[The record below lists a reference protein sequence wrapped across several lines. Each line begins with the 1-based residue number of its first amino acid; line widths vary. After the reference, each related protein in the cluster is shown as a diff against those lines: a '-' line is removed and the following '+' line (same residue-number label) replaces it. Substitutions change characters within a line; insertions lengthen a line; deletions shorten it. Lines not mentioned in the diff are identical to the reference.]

1 MSADSLSAAKHNL
14 ILNGNGNLVG
24 YGNSLRFNKLDARQ
38 NSGNTTLFAGP
49 SSNAVAPASFLQGP
63 SSTTLLGGSGN
74 DVLVGWTGAR
84 TQNPTISAGSTG
96 TASRS
101 STTLTLASVSQFFV
115 GQTISGAGIASGTT
129 IKSISGNTITLSAA
143 TTAAI
148 SNGSIIGYEPTTP
161 PAGFVANTDW
171 FIGGAGSSTMFAGNV
186 ASTLSGGALNNLL
199 VADTYSG
206 ANQSLW
212 GGNNTGGA
220 LYGNTLYGGTG
231 KDTLRSG
238 TGYNTLISGSQSAGT
253 TLSISSSL
261 PSGSQ
266 SAVVSSTSGL
276 TVGLLITGAGIA
288 DGTSITAISGNII
301 SLSAKTTSPLLSGSR
316 ITVISQV
323 LVGGGV
329 SNSLIAGS
337 GNDSLIAISGVSTLL
352 GGTGNDTLTGS
363 TVGGSQS
370 NWLQSGSSLGGG
382 NTVRGGTG
390 ISTIVAGLGR
400 DSIVGGVNQ
409 NLLLITSAAQAAA
422 FAADSISLSTL
433 SSASNTL
440 GLSSATPV
448 NIGDTL
454 FATMATARVTNLGT
468 VVDLPGQGNAS
479 QQFILGQNAEKVGV
493 HTLVAGLGQDTLS
506 VEGYTNSSVLLDG
519 SRGVNRA
526 SLVGGGTGNDTFLG
540 SRGGYDTMI
549 GASGNDLFVIQ
560 PSALNGSSFGL
571 INGNGG
577 TDTLQLNAA
586 AGLTGTQFN
595 GVSNVEVLQLGI
607 GNNAVG
613 SLQGS
618 GIQKIIGNTGSDTL
632 SANVYG
638 AVRSVT
644 LANSSTVTL
653 NVTPGT
659 SATMGFAAG
668 QVVTGNG
675 IAVGTTIT
683 GVSSTAAVGSI
694 PGTVTLTLSAPTTS
708 LISQGASILG
718 WIDSASLIGGTITTA
733 SGTSKT
739 IIYHPPQ
746 GPRPYPTNAI
756 WVDPSFS
763 SFVTVGSSIS
773 GDFIP
778 PNTTVLGF
786 DNYSNVILSNDLN
799 INYNRATSA
808 YNLNGQVLTNYPDV
822 KGDYLVSLGKNSL
835 LIGSKPSGLQRI
847 SNTLASGAFA
857 SNTLIGGSGANL
869 YVINNQPG
877 ASALPT
883 IQNPT
888 SLQSASTIQFTGNG
902 VNLTDTALSS
912 VSARAAQK
920 IITANGNNLISIG
933 QNAAQ
938 IGIQTIIGGVG
949 ADTFATTNNY
959 IPSVYFDA
967 SKGAGNESLA
977 SGSGNDTLLGGN
989 GNATIV
995 GGDGNNSL
1003 IGGSGNNLI
1012 LSGVGNS
1019 TLDGGLGVSTLQ
1031 ADGGLNTFV
1040 VRNRNTRILNPY
1052 SLERDSVTGNITPP
1066 NPVPVATTP
1075 EVGIVNSY
1083 VNFDPIQSTQ
1093 VNQFAPSQPDGS
1105 PSITKSPSFA
1115 SSDLSSFFNLQ
1126 YFNLMGSAA
1135 YGVGNALDNTMTSAA
1150 ANALM
1155 LGMGGNNTLVG
1166 NGANTSLYGYVNST
1180 YANPDLYAAAPFDT
1194 RDQYF
1199 IDGVIGSAGNNYLI
1213 ANGSNSY
1220 LDGGP
1225 GYNDGLGGSS
1235 GSNTLIGTKG
1245 GDTFFVR
1252 NQADVV
1258 VAATGGNE
1266 LISTVDLHSI
1276 ADNITRATLIV
1287 TKQAPNLPNIDP
1299 NNPTLPANSGQ
1310 TDPATFLGFG
1320 NGVPNSS
1327 ATDGFKDGALSI
1339 NINNATRLDVQYGTA
1354 EGEQYES
1361 DQGSVVPPSGF
1372 NSLNVGPLIPDPQNP
1387 STAVA
1392 TTLSW
1397 SAPTTGG
1404 AVVGYTVNYRVD
1416 NGDGTYGAWKTYVNG
1431 TSQDMT
1437 GTSSNPSLTVDGLPT
1452 LTSGQ
1457 SYDFRVTA
1465 QQLTLPTT
1473 TDPNTGLVSAK
1484 PVTLQGSN
1492 NNDVIWSF
1500 MPAETLFG
1508 GALVGYNS
1516 NAPIL
1521 TNNPYGS
1528 IPVPTKPSV
1537 SGWDAYPA
1545 YMVGQNGNDLFV
1557 TNQIGY
1563 GDGSDF
1569 IVGGAT
1575 FTGLH
1580 TMVGGIGSDTFIV
1593 SNGDTT
1599 FNNGVVT
1606 NGPNGFDL
1614 CIKYGNETPV
1624 NYSNVAPSTP
1634 AGIGTTG
1641 VSLNGGQHNLI
1652 VSDVSAIQLSD
1663 QVVSQGMFVDEL
1675 LINGSGRFGE
1685 GNRLDNFI
1693 YDVNAKDGSN
1703 TLVGYTGRDSIV
1715 GVGKG
1720 DLLIG
1725 GTATG
1730 LDSIG
1735 GALTDYANNGPSSV
1749 SIYRDTDPT
1758 PSNALTGGPG
1768 LADPSQYWTQNG
1780 RLGGLVYNYLGNS
1793 DTLISTGGATM
1804 DGGAGADSMV
1814 GAGGDTFYI
1823 SSGGS
1828 DIYYDNAGV
1837 LTNRAFGLHS
1847 GYSDGYQPVN
1857 AGSPVADV
1865 VSEAGGT
1872 GTIVY
1877 TGSDVFWSGLP
1888 GATKAVLGY
1897 ALSGTAIS
1905 NITLQK
1911 GDAIARYATGS
1922 ASSTGNDAL
1931 GGVANEVGSNV
1942 LIGNEYGATLNG
1954 GGVGGGDGTGIG
1966 LDSLV
1971 GNAGNS
1977 TRGYAVSPSPAGT
1990 TIQSVT
1996 GTADTFQIG
2005 SNYTGSAQDAT
2016 SICSTDLSGLI
2027 VYKYISRATDLDYA
2041 IIDARGSTID
2051 SLNSGTS
2058 HQGATIVLGGAAS
2071 NYVIGAAPSSFA
2083 EHNLVGGTI
2092 KSDDFGIYLITTN
2105 KNLND
2110 STSLNLVAE
2119 VKGMSLDVTDQAY
2132 ISNTANAYTVNGL
2145 SATGVNSPT
2154 SMGGTDFA
2162 VNGVTYANTDA
2173 SNTAQNFAG
2182 MGAFYSLTSTDFYH
2196 QHIA

>member
-49 SSNAVAPASFLQGP
+49 SSNAVAPASSLQGP

-101 STTLTLASVSQFFV
+101 STTLTLASASQFFV

-238 TGYNTLISGSQSAGT
+238 TGYNTLISGSTS
-253 TLSISSSL
+253 TLQ
-261 PSGSQ
+261 GN
-266 SAVVSSTSGL
+266 T
-276 TVGLLITGAGIA
+276 LI
-288 DGTSITAISGNII
+288 
-301 SLSAKTTSPLLSGSR
+301 
-316 ITVISQV
+316 
-323 LVGGGV
+323 GGGV

-352 GGTGNDTLTGS
+352 GGTGNDTLIGS
-363 TVGGSQS
+363 TVVGSQS

-506 VEGYTNSSVLLDG
+506 VAGYTNSSVLLDG

-540 SRGGYDTMI
+540 SRGGYDTII
-549 GASGNDLFVIQ
+549 GAAGDDSIVVQ
-560 PSALNGSSFGL
+560 ASALAGSSFGL
-571 INGNGG
+571 INGGAG
-577 TDTLQLNAA
+577 TDTLFLSVAA
-586 AGLTGTQFN
+586 SLSGTNFN
-595 GVSNVEVLQLGI
+595 GVSNIEVLRLGN
-607 GNNAVG
+607 GNNSVG

-694 PGTVTLTLSAPTTS
+694 PGTVTLTLSRPTTS
-708 LISQGASILG
+708 LISQGGAITGWLSNATLDGSLG
-718 WIDSASLIGGTITTA
+718 LGF
-733 SGTSKT
+733 
-739 IIYHPPQ
+739 P
-746 GPRPYPTNAI
+746 PTNAETLRASTAFTNAATSI
-756 WVDPSFS
+756 TAANYGQPFELGKDTLAISTLKNDPS
-763 SFVTVGSSIS
+763 TYIH
-773 GDFIP
+773 
-778 PNTTVLGF
+778 
-786 DNYSNVILSNDLN
+786 
-799 INYNRATSA
+799 R
-808 YNLNGQVLTNYPDV
+808 
-822 KGDYLVSLGKNSL
+822 KGDYLVSYGQNDL
-835 LIGSKPSGLQRI
+835 LVGGQGNGLPDLDIFGGSFTDKSSQPYLSVFLNTPDSSFLQHQVVD
-847 SNTLASGAFA
+847 NTLISGSFA
-857 SNTLIGGSGANL
+857 SNTLKGGSGNNL
-869 YVINNQPG
+869 YLINNQPG
-877 ASALPT
+877 ATSALPT

-920 IITANGNNLISIG
+920 IVTANGNNLISIG

-949 ADTFATTNNY
+949 ADTFTTTNNY
-959 IPSVYFDA
+959 IPSVFFDA

-977 SGSGNDTLLGGN
+977 AGSGNDTLLGGN

-1019 TLDGGLGVSTLQ
+1019 TLDSGLGVSTLQ

-1093 VNQFAPSQPDGS
+1093 VNQFAPTQPDGS

-1199 IDGVIGSAGNNYLI
+1199 IDGVIGVAGNNSLV
-1213 ANGSNSY
+1213 ANGANSY
-1220 LDGGP
+1220 LDAGP
-1225 GYNDGLGGSS
+1225 GYNDGLNEGS
-1235 GSNTLIGTKG
+1235 GSNTMVGTG
-1245 GDTFFVR
+1245 GDDTFIVH

-1258 VAATGGNE
+1258 VASATTSAHPTNE

-1276 ADNITRATLIV
+1276 ADNINRATLLV
-1287 TKQAPNLPNIDP
+1287 TSQAPDLPNINP
-1299 NNPTLPANSGQ
+1299 NLFPNSRPTLAPNSGQ

-1320 NGVPNSS
+1320 NGAPSS
-1327 ATDGFKDGALSI
+1327 KFSDGFVDGSL
-1339 NINNATRLDVQYGTA
+1339 NITLASATRLDVQYGTA

-1473 TDPNTGLVSAK
+1473 TDPYTGLVSAK

-1521 TNNPYGS
+1521 TNNPYGA
-1528 IPVPTKPSV
+1528 IPVPTQPSQSV
-1537 SGWDAYPA
+1537 WDRYPV
-1545 YMVGQNGNDLFV
+1545 YMDAQNGSDLFV
-1557 TNQIGY
+1557 TQQIGN
-1563 GDGSDF
+1563 GDGSDYT
-1569 IVGGAT
+1569 VGGIT
-1575 FTGLH
+1575 FTGLD

-1593 SNGDTT
+1593 SNSDTT

-1652 VSDVSAIQLSD
+1652 ISDVAAIQLSST
-1663 QVVSQGMFVDEL
+1663 VVAQGKFVDEL
-1675 LINGSGRFGE
+1675 LVNGSGRFGE
-1685 GNRLDNFI
+1685 GNNLDNFI
-1693 YDVNAKDGSN
+1693 YDMNASKGAN

-1715 GVGKG
+1715 GAGGK

-1730 LDSIG
+1730 TDSIA
-1735 GALTDYANNGPSSV
+1735 GALADFSNGNST

-1758 PSNALTGGPG
+1758 PTNALTGGPG

-1837 LTNRAFGLHS
+1837 LTNRAVPGLHS

-1931 GGVANEVGSNV
+1931 GGVAHEVGSNV

-2005 SNYTGSAQDAT
+2005 SNYTGSAQDAA
-2016 SICSTDLSGLI
+2016 SKCSTDASGLI
-2027 VYKYISRATDLDYA
+2027 VYKYMSRATDLDYA
-2041 IIDARGSTID
+2041 IIDARGSKID

-2071 NYVIGAAPSSFA
+2071 NYVIGAASSFA

-2092 KSDDFGIYLITTN
+2092 KSDDFGIYLITTDKTN
-2105 KNLND
+2105 KD
-2110 STSLNLVAE
+2110 PSLNLVAE
-2119 VKGMSLDVTDQAY
+2119 VKGMPLDAADQAY
-2132 ISNTANAYTVNGL
+2132 ISNTANAYYDTVNRL

-2162 VNGVTYANTDA
+2162 VNGVTYANIDA

>member
-1 MSADSLSAAKHNL
+1 MSGDSLTAAKHNL
-14 ILNGNGNLVG
+14 ILTGNGNLVG

-49 SSNAVAPASFLQGP
+49 SSNAVAPASSLQGP

-74 DVLVGWTGAR
+74 DVLVGWREAR
-84 TQNPTISAGSTG
+84 TQNPSTSAGSTG
-96 TASRS
+96 TALKN
-101 STTLTLASVSQFFV
+101 STTLTLASASQFFV
-115 GQTISGAGIASGTT
+115 GQTISGAGIAAGTT

-148 SNGSIIGYEPTTP
+148 SNGSITGLEPTTP
-161 PAGFVANTDW
+161 PTGFVPNTDI
-171 FIGGAGSSTMFAGNV
+171 FIGGTGSSTMFAGNV
-186 ASTLSGGALNNLL
+186 ASTLSGGSLNNLL
-199 VADTYSG
+199 VADTFSG

-238 TGYNTLISGSQSAGT
+238 TGYNTLISGSTS
-253 TLSISSSL
+253 TLQ
-261 PSGSQ
+261 GN
-266 SAVVSSTSGL
+266 T
-276 TVGLLITGAGIA
+276 LI
-288 DGTSITAISGNII
+288 
-301 SLSAKTTSPLLSGSR
+301 
-316 ITVISQV
+316 
-323 LVGGGV
+323 GGGV
-329 SNSLIAGS
+329 SNSLIAGA
-337 GNDSLIAISGVSTLL
+337 GNDSLFAVSGASTLL
-352 GGTGNDTLTGS
+352 GGTGNDVLIGS
-363 TVGGSQS
+363 TVAGSQS

-382 NTVRGGTG
+382 NTLRGGTG
-390 ISTIVAGLGR
+390 SSTILAGLGR
-400 DSIVGGVNQ
+400 DSIVGGINQ
-409 NLLLITSAAQAAA
+409 NLLLITSVAQEAA

-433 SSASNTL
+433 TSASNTL

-448 NIGDTL
+448 NIADTL

-468 VVDLPGQGNAS
+468 IVDLPGQGNAS
-479 QQFILGQNAEKVGV
+479 QQIILGQNAEKVGI
-493 HTLVAGLGQDTLS
+493 HTVVGGLGQDTLS
-506 VEGYTNSSVLLDG
+506 VAGYTTSSVLLDG
-519 SRGVNRA
+519 SREVNRA
-526 SLVGGGTGNDTFLG
+526 SLIGGGTGNDTFLG
-540 SRGGYDTMI
+540 SKGGYDTII
-549 GASGNDLFVIQ
+549 GAAGNDSIVIQ
-560 PSALNGSSFGL
+560 ASALQGSSFGL
-571 INGNGG
+571 INGGVG
-577 TDTLQLNAA
+577 TDTLLLNAA
-586 AGLTGTQFN
+586 VSLSGTSFN
-595 GVSNVEVLQLGI
+595 GVSNIEVLRLGN
-607 GNNAVG
+607 GNNSVG

-618 GIQKIIGNTGSDTL
+618 GIQNIIGNTGSDTL

-644 LANSSTVTL
+644 LANSSSITL

-659 SATMGFAAG
+659 SATMGFAIG
-668 QVVTGNG
+668 QVITGNG
-675 IAVGTTIT
+675 VAVGTTIT
-683 GVSSTAAVGSI
+683 AVSSTPGVGST
-694 PGTVTLTLSAPTTS
+694 PGTVTLTLSKPTTS
-708 LISQGASILG
+708 LISQGGAITGWLSNATLNGSAGLG
-718 WIDSASLIGGTITTA
+718 F
-733 SGTSKT
+733 
-739 IIYHPPQ
+739 P
-746 GPRPYPTNAI
+746 PTNAETLRAQTAFENAATSI
-756 WVDPSFS
+756 TAANYGQPFELGKDTLAISTLKNDPS
-763 SFVTVGSSIS
+763 TYIH
-773 GDFIP
+773 
-778 PNTTVLGF
+778 
-786 DNYSNVILSNDLN
+786 
-799 INYNRATSA
+799 R
-808 YNLNGQVLTNYPDV
+808 
-822 KGDYLVSLGKNSL
+822 KGDYLVSYGQNDL
-835 LIGSKPSGLQRI
+835 LVGGQGNGLPDIYVGSDNFIDKSSVPIAGVSFGVAYSTPYSSFLQHQVVD
-847 SNTLASGAFA
+847 NTLISGSFA
-857 SNTLIGGSGANL
+857 SNTLIGGSGNNL
-869 YVINNQPG
+869 YLINNQPG
-877 ASALPT
+877 ATSALPT

-902 VNLTDTALSS
+902 VNLNDTALSS

-920 IITANGNNLISIG
+920 IVTANGNNLISIG

-949 ADTFATTNNY
+949 ADTFTTTNNY

-967 SKGAGNESLA
+967 SKGAGNESLTA
-977 SGSGNDTLLGGN
+977 GSGNDTLLGGN

-1019 TLDGGLGVSTLQ
+1019 TLDSGLGVSTLQ

-1052 SLERDSVTGNITPP
+1052 SLERDPVTGQITPP

-1075 EVGIVNSY
+1075 EVGIVNTY

-1093 VNQFAPSQPDGS
+1093 VNQFAPTLPDGS

-1135 YGVGNALDNTMTSAA
+1135 YGVGNALDNTMTSAS

-1166 NGANTSLYGYVNST
+1166 NGENTSLYGYVNSA

-1199 IDGVIGSAGNNYLI
+1199 IDGVIGVSGNSSLV
-1213 ANGSNSY
+1213 ANGANSY

-1225 GYNDGLGGSS
+1225 GYNDGLNEGS
-1235 GSNTLIGTKG
+1235 GSNTLVGSG
-1245 GDTFFVR
+1245 GDDTFVVH

-1258 VAATGGNE
+1258 IAKYTNPHPRNE
-1266 LISTVDLHSI
+1266 LVSTVDLHSI
-1276 ADNITRATLIV
+1276 ADNINRATLLV
-1287 TKQAPNLPNIDP
+1287 TSQAPDLPNINP
-1299 NNPTLPANSGQ
+1299 NLFPNSRPTLAPNSGQ

-1320 NGVPNSS
+1320 NGAPSS
-1327 ATDGFKDGALSI
+1327 KVSDGFVDGKLTITLPSAS
-1339 NINNATRLDVQYGTA
+1339 RLDVQYGTA

-1361 DQGSVVPPSGF
+1361 DQGNIVPPSGF

-1387 STAVA
+1387 TTAVA

-1397 SAPTTGG
+1397 AAPTTGG

-1416 NGDGTYGAWKTYVNG
+1416 NGDGTFGAWKTYVNG

-1437 GTSSNPSLTVDGLPT
+1437 GSTANPSLIVDNLPT

-1465 QQLTLPTT
+1465 QQLTLPTS
-1473 TDPNTGLVSAK
+1473 TDPNTGIVSAK

-1492 NNDVIWSF
+1492 NNDVIWST
-1500 MPAETLFG
+1500 MHAESLFG
-1508 GALVGYNS
+1508 GALLGYES

-1528 IPVPTKPSV
+1528 IPVPTQPSL
-1537 SGWDAYPA
+1537 SSWDAYPA
-1545 YMVGQNGNDLFV
+1545 YMDGQNGNDLFV
-1557 TNQIGY
+1557 TNQIGH
-1563 GDGSDF
+1563 GDGSNF
-1569 IVGGAT
+1569 TVGGVT

-1580 TMVGGIGSDTFIV
+1580 SMVGGIGSDTFDV
-1593 SNGDTT
+1593 SNSDTT

-1624 NYSNVAPSTP
+1624 DFTNKAPSTP
-1634 AGIGTTG
+1634 DGIDKSG
-1641 VSLNGGQHNLI
+1641 VSLNGGLHNLI
-1652 VSDVSAIQLSD
+1652 ISEVAAIQLSD
-1663 QVVSQGMFVDEL
+1663 QVVSQGKFIDEL
-1675 LINGSGRFGE
+1675 LVNGSGKFAE

-1693 YDVNAKDGSN
+1693 YDVNATKGTN
-1703 TLVGYTGRDSIV
+1703 TLVGYTGRDSIAGAGEKDV
-1715 GVGKG
+1715 
-1720 DLLIG
+1720 LIG

-1730 LDSIG
+1730 YDSIS
-1735 GALTDYANNGPSSV
+1735 GALSDFAAGRTT

-1758 PSNALTGGPG
+1758 PTSALTGGPG

-1793 DTLISTGGATM
+1793 DTLIGTAKGATF
-1804 DGGAGADSMV
+1804 DGGAGADSMI
-1814 GAGGDTFYI
+1814 GAGEDTFYI
-1823 SSGGS
+1823 SSGGP

-1837 LTNRAFGLHS
+1837 LTNRANNNHA
-1847 GYSDGYQPVN
+1847 GYSDSYTPSR

-1865 VSEAGGT
+1865 VTESGGT

-1888 GATKAVLGY
+1888 GATTAVLGY

-1905 NITLQK
+1905 NIRLQA

-1922 ASSTGNDAL
+1922 ASSTGNEGL
-1931 GGVANEVGSNV
+1931 GGGTGEVGSNV
-1942 LIGNEYGATLNG
+1942 LIGNEYGATLSG

-1966 LDSLV
+1966 IDNLV

-1977 TRGYAVSPSPAGT
+1977 TGGYAVSPSPAGT

-1996 GTADTFQIG
+1996 GSADTFQIG
-2005 SNYTGSAQDAT
+2005 SNYKNSAQDAASTCTTDSTGLTVLRIT
-2016 SICSTDLSGLI
+2016 SSGN
-2027 VYKYISRATDLDYA
+2027 ATDLDYA
-2041 IIDARGSTID
+2041 VIDARGSTID
-2051 SLNSGTS
+2051 GQNTGTG
-2058 HQGATIVLGGAAS
+2058 HQGATIVLGSTAS

-2083 EHNLVGGTI
+2083 QHNLVGGSI
-2092 KSDDFGIYLITTN
+2092 KYDDFGIYLITTN
-2105 KNLND
+2105 KNLNN

-2119 VKGMSLDVTDQAY
+2119 VKGMSLDATDQAY
-2132 ISNTANAYTVNGL
+2132 IANTANAYTVNGV

-2154 SMGGTDFA
+2154 SMGGTDFTT
-2162 VNGVTYANTDA
+2162 NGVTYANIDA

-2182 MGAFYSLTSTDFYH
+2182 MGAFYSLTGTDFYR

>member
-1 MSADSLSAAKHNL
+1 
-14 ILNGNGNLVG
+14 
-24 YGNSLRFNKLDARQ
+24 
-38 NSGNTTLFAGP
+38 
-49 SSNAVAPASFLQGP
+49 
-63 SSTTLLGGSGN
+63 
-74 DVLVGWTGAR
+74 
-84 TQNPTISAGSTG
+84 
-96 TASRS
+96 
-101 STTLTLASVSQFFV
+101 
-115 GQTISGAGIASGTT
+115 
-129 IKSISGNTITLSAA
+129 
-143 TTAAI
+143 
-148 SNGSIIGYEPTTP
+148 
-161 PAGFVANTDW
+161 
-171 FIGGAGSSTMFAGNV
+171 
-186 ASTLSGGALNNLL
+186 
-199 VADTYSG
+199 
-206 ANQSLW
+206 
-212 GGNNTGGA
+212 
-220 LYGNTLYGGTG
+220 
-231 KDTLRSG
+231 
-238 TGYNTLISGSQSAGT
+238 
-253 TLSISSSL
+253 
-261 PSGSQ
+261 
-266 SAVVSSTSGL
+266 
-276 TVGLLITGAGIA
+276 
-288 DGTSITAISGNII
+288 
-301 SLSAKTTSPLLSGSR
+301 
-316 ITVISQV
+316 
-323 LVGGGV
+323 
-329 SNSLIAGS
+329 
-337 GNDSLIAISGVSTLL
+337 
-352 GGTGNDTLTGS
+352 
-363 TVGGSQS
+363 
-370 NWLQSGSSLGGG
+370 
-382 NTVRGGTG
+382 
-390 ISTIVAGLGR
+390 
-400 DSIVGGVNQ
+400 
-409 NLLLITSAAQAAA
+409 
-422 FAADSISLSTL
+422 
-433 SSASNTL
+433 
-440 GLSSATPV
+440 
-448 NIGDTL
+448 
-454 FATMATARVTNLGT
+454 
-468 VVDLPGQGNAS
+468 
-479 QQFILGQNAEKVGV
+479 
-493 HTLVAGLGQDTLS
+493 
-506 VEGYTNSSVLLDG
+506 
-519 SRGVNRA
+519 
-526 SLVGGGTGNDTFLG
+526 
-540 SRGGYDTMI
+540 
-549 GASGNDLFVIQ
+549 
-560 PSALNGSSFGL
+560 
-571 INGNGG
+571 
-577 TDTLQLNAA
+577 
-586 AGLTGTQFN
+586 
-595 GVSNVEVLQLGI
+595 
-607 GNNAVG
+607 
-613 SLQGS
+613 
-618 GIQKIIGNTGSDTL
+618 
-632 SANVYG
+632 
-638 AVRSVT
+638 
-644 LANSSTVTL
+644 
-653 NVTPGT
+653 
-659 SATMGFAAG
+659 
-668 QVVTGNG
+668 
-675 IAVGTTIT
+675 
-683 GVSSTAAVGSI
+683 
-694 PGTVTLTLSAPTTS
+694 
-708 LISQGASILG
+708 
-718 WIDSASLIGGTITTA
+718 
-733 SGTSKT
+733 
-739 IIYHPPQ
+739 
-746 GPRPYPTNAI
+746 
-756 WVDPSFS
+756 
-763 SFVTVGSSIS
+763 
-773 GDFIP
+773 
-778 PNTTVLGF
+778 
-786 DNYSNVILSNDLN
+786 
-799 INYNRATSA
+799 
-808 YNLNGQVLTNYPDV
+808 
-822 KGDYLVSLGKNSL
+822 
-835 LIGSKPSGLQRI
+835 
-847 SNTLASGAFA
+847 
-857 SNTLIGGSGANL
+857 
-869 YVINNQPG
+869 
-877 ASALPT
+877 
-883 IQNPT
+883 
-888 SLQSASTIQFTGNG
+888 
-902 VNLTDTALSS
+902 
-912 VSARAAQK
+912 
-920 IITANGNNLISIG
+920 
-933 QNAAQ
+933 
-938 IGIQTIIGGVG
+938 
-949 ADTFATTNNY
+949 
-959 IPSVYFDA
+959 
-967 SKGAGNESLA
+967 
-977 SGSGNDTLLGGN
+977 
-989 GNATIV
+989 
-995 GGDGNNSL
+995 
-1003 IGGSGNNLI
+1003 
-1012 LSGVGNS
+1012 
-1019 TLDGGLGVSTLQ
+1019 
-1031 ADGGLNTFV
+1031 
-1040 VRNRNTRILNPY
+1040 
-1052 SLERDSVTGNITPP
+1052 
-1066 NPVPVATTP
+1066 
-1075 EVGIVNSY
+1075 
-1083 VNFDPIQSTQ
+1083 
-1093 VNQFAPSQPDGS
+1093 
-1105 PSITKSPSFA
+1105 
-1115 SSDLSSFFNLQ
+1115 
-1126 YFNLMGSAA
+1126 
-1135 YGVGNALDNTMTSAA
+1135 
-1150 ANALM
+1150 
-1155 LGMGGNNTLVG
+1155 
-1166 NGANTSLYGYVNST
+1166 
-1180 YANPDLYAAAPFDT
+1180 
-1194 RDQYF
+1194 
-1199 IDGVIGSAGNNYLI
+1199 
-1213 ANGSNSY
+1213 
-1220 LDGGP
+1220 
-1225 GYNDGLGGSS
+1225 
-1235 GSNTLIGTKG
+1235 
-1245 GDTFFVR
+1245 
-1252 NQADVV
+1252 
-1258 VAATGGNE
+1258 
-1266 LISTVDLHSI
+1266 
-1276 ADNITRATLIV
+1276 
-1287 TKQAPNLPNIDP
+1287 
-1299 NNPTLPANSGQ
+1299 
-1310 TDPATFLGFG
+1310 
-1320 NGVPNSS
+1320 
-1327 ATDGFKDGALSI
+1327 
-1339 NINNATRLDVQYGTA
+1339 
-1354 EGEQYES
+1354 
-1361 DQGSVVPPSGF
+1361 
-1372 NSLNVGPLIPDPQNP
+1372 
-1387 STAVA
+1387 
-1392 TTLSW
+1392 
-1397 SAPTTGG
+1397 
-1404 AVVGYTVNYRVD
+1404 
-1416 NGDGTYGAWKTYVNG
+1416 
-1431 TSQDMT
+1431 
-1437 GTSSNPSLTVDGLPT
+1437 
-1452 LTSGQ
+1452 
-1457 SYDFRVTA
+1457 
-1465 QQLTLPTT
+1465 
-1473 TDPNTGLVSAK
+1473 
-1484 PVTLQGSN
+1484 
-1492 NNDVIWSF
+1492 

-1931 GGVANEVGSNV
+1931 GGVANEVGSNI

-2005 SNYTGSAQDAT
+2005 SNYTGSAQDAA
-2016 SICSTDLSGLI
+2016 SKCSTDLSGLI
-2027 VYKYISRATDLDYA
+2027 VYKYFSGATDLDYA

-2154 SMGGTDFA
+2154 SMGGTDFT